1 MANNPVK
8 LPVAPMIIY
17 SKNADIN
24 LGDIM
29 FNKNQKTKQEKT
41 NSNKEK
47 NEKTSNEVLKK
58 SLEYNINLFSE
69 IFANDETLIIRR
81 FQNKVLKSAKC
92 CVLYFDGMVKTE
104 IINEN
109 IIKPILSN
117 DLSMNILEENL
128 LEELQYKVIVSNDV
142 KTEINISRMNDAA
155 IYGDTIFLLEGYEKA
170 LIINTKGWQTRT
182 ITEPESEKIIR
193 GPREGFTESIM
204 MNISMVRRKIKS
216 TDLKFKFKDIGV
228 RTRTKTCICYIEGIV
243 APNILTELE
252 RRLDEINIDGILDSG
267 YIQELIRDAPFSPF
281 ETVGYSEKPDV
292 IASKILEGRIAI
304 IVDGSP
310 VALTVPFI
318 LAEASQSSED
328 YYNNY
333 IFGSFNRLLR
343 TISAYFAI
351 SIPAVYLSIVTY
363 HQEMLPTPLLL
374 SISASRQ
381 GVPLPTALSMFIM
394 LLIFDALREAG
405 TRMPTAIGQAVNIV
419 GTLVL
424 GQAAVEAKLVSAP
437 VVIVTALTGILTLM
451 NISLIGASILS
462 RFFLLLAA
470 SVLGIYG
477 FFLGSFLIILHVL
490 SIRSFGVPYL
500 LNISKVKNH
509 NGQDTWIRAP
519 WWSMTLRPKIIGAK
533 NLVRQAAPKNRRR

>member
-1 MANNPVK
+1 MQIAN
-8 LPVAPMIIY
+8 I
-17 SKNADIN
+17 
-24 LGDIM
+24 GDKM
-29 FNKNQKTKQEKT
+29 FKKTQNTRPEDKDKT
-41 NSNKEK
+41 TIESEN
-47 NEKTSNEVLKK
+47 TSNIMLEK
-58 SLEYNINLFSE
+58 SLEDNIKIFSK
-69 IFANDETLIIRR
+69 IFSNDGTLIIRR
-81 FQNKVLKSAKC
+81 FQNKVLRLAKC
-92 CVLYFDGMVKTE
+92 CVIYFDGMVNAE

-117 DLSMNILEENL
+117 DLLRDISENNL
-128 LEELQYKVIVSNDV
+128 FEELRYKVIVSHDV
-142 KTEINISRMNDAA
+142 KPETNINIIAEAA
-155 IYGDTIFLLEGYEKA
+155 LYGDTIFLLDGYNKV
-170 LIINTKGWQTRT
+170 LVINSKGWQARP

-193 GPREGFTESIM
+193 GPREGFTESII

-216 TDLKFKFKDIGV
+216 PELKFKYKEIGE
-228 RTRTKTCICYIEGIV
+228 RTHTRICICYIEGIA
-243 APNILTELE
+243 APNILAELE

-281 ETVGYSEKPDV
+281 ETVGYTEKPDV
-292 IASKILEGRIAI
+292 IAAKILEGRIAI

-310 VALTVPFI
+310 VVLTVPFVI
-318 LAEASQSSED
+318 AEATQSSED

-333 IFGSFNRLLR
+333 IFASFNRFLR
-343 TISAYFAI
+343 TFSTFLAVG
-351 SIPAVYLSIVTY
+351 IPGVYLAIVTF

-381 GVPLPTALSMFIM
+381 GVPFPTSLSIFIM

-424 GQAAVEAKLVSAP
+424 GQAAVEARLVSAP

-451 NISLIGASILS
+451 NVSLIGATIVI

-477 FFLGSFLIILHVL
+477 FLFGFFLVILHLL

-500 LNISKVKNH
+500 LNFSRVKNH
-509 NGQDTWIRAP
+509 NGQDVWIRAP
-519 WWSMTLRPKIIGAK
+519 WWSMTLRPKIIGGR
-533 NLVRQAAPKNRRR
+533 NLVRQVAPKNRRS